1 MPTNIESSLKLREK
15 RYTGLEIM
23 PKENTS
29 LEEFLKNHFKFPSSN
44 FYEIKGFIGK
54 DPEMEKIIFDDIENF
69 ISEDKELEKIIYG
82 LPEIVSKEFS
92 ESPISLDFTEYCL
105 PDEDILEIM
114 IKTPFDGVTT
124 SHKKD
129 LILDEIF
136 TGYSKTTNEY
146 HMSMMF

>member
-54 DPEMEKIIFDDIENF
+54 DPEMEKIIFD
-69 ISEDKELEKIIYG
+69 
-82 LPEIVSKEFS
+82 LPEILSKELQYSNLSIDFMKETDSS
-92 ESPISLDFTEYCL
+92 EK
-105 PDEDILEIM
+105 ILEIVVYSDLES
-114 IKTPFDGVTT
+114 KTFIQ
-124 SHKKD
+124 KED
-129 LILDEIF
+129 LICDMLIDK
-136 TGYSKTTNEY
+136 YPKSKLEY
-146 HMSMMF
+146 IILVDS